1 MEMLKIPVIRIGGSK
16 GIRIPKKI
24 LEECNITSSVIALVE
39 NGEITLKPER
49 KPRQG
54 WAESAKKI
62 HQQKEDKLL
71 IDDTLDLH
79 PEEWEW

>member
-1 MEMLKIPVIRIGGSK
+1 MEMLKIQIVRIGGSK
-16 GIRIPKKI
+16 GIRIPKRI
-24 LEECNITSSVIALVE
+24 LEECHITSSVIASVE

-49 KPRQG
+49 KSRQG
-54 WAESAKKI
+54 WADAAKKI

-79 PEEWEW
+79 QEEWEW